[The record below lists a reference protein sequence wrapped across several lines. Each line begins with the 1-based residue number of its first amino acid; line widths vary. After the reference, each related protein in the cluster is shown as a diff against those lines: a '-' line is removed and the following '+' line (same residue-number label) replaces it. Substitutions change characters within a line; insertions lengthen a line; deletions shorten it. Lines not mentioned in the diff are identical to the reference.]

1 MTKMEN
7 ITAMQGTPTQAELVT
22 QIIATV
28 APDFIK
34 SGIRIDRLDLPE
46 TVCVLPFHAKQT
58 RPGNTISG
66 PTMMFLADVAMYT
79 LVLALDNTQVMSVT
93 QDLHM
98 HFLARPAAQDLQAV
112 GAVVKKGRR
121 TVVMRVDIFS
131 ISPEGE
137 RKLVAFAT
145 GTYALM
151 A

>member
-1 MTKMEN
+1 MAT
-7 ITAMQGTPTQAELVT
+7 TQAEIVAK
-22 QIIATV
+22 IIATV
-28 APDFIK
+28 APDFTK
-34 SGIRIDRLDLPE
+34 LGVRIDHLELPE
-46 TVCVLPFHAKQT
+46 TICVLPFHSKQV

-66 PTMMFLADVAMYT
+66 PTMMFLADFAMYT

-112 GAVVKKGRR
+112 GTVVKKGRR

-131 ISPEGE
+131 MNPEGE
-137 RKLVAFAT
+137 KKLVAFAT

>member
-1 MTKMEN
+1 MT
-7 ITAMQGTPTQAELVT
+7 TTQAEIVA
-22 QIIATV
+22 QIIGNVSPAFTQ
-28 APDFIK
+28 
-34 SGIRIDRLDLPE
+34 SGIRIERLDLPE
-46 TVCVLPFHAKQT
+46 TICTLPFHAKQT

-66 PTMMFLADVAMYT
+66 PTMMFLADFAMYT

-112 GAVVKKGRR
+112 GTVVKKGRR

-137 RKLVAFAT
+137 KKLVAFAT

>member
-1 MTKMEN
+1 MT
-7 ITAMQGTPTQAELVT
+7 TTQGKPSQAEIVA
-22 QIIATV
+22 QIIGKVLPEFT
-28 APDFIK
+28 K
-34 SGIRIDRLDLPE
+34 SGIRIEQLELPE
-46 TVCVLPFHAKQT
+46 TVCILPFHSKQI

-66 PTMMFLADVAMYT
+66 PTMMFLADFAMYT

-112 GAVVKKGRR
+112 GTVVKKGRR

-131 ISPEGE
+131 SSPEGE
-137 RKLVAFAT
+137 QKLVAFAT

>member
-1 MTKMEN
+1 MSST
-7 ITAMQGTPTQAELVT
+7 QGTPTLAEIVA
-22 QIIATV
+22 QIIGTV
-28 APDFIK
+28 SPAFTQ
-34 SGIRIDRLDLPE
+34 SGIRIERLDLPE
-46 TVCVLPFHAKQT
+46 TVCVLPFHSKHI

-66 PTMMFLADVAMYT
+66 PTMMFLADFVMYT

-112 GAVVKKGRR
+112 GTVVKKGRR

-131 ISPEGE
+131 MNPEGE
-137 RKLVAFAT
+137 KKLVAFAT

>member
-1 MTKMEN
+1 MDRSQETLTLADRVAK
-7 ITAMQGTPTQAELVT
+7 
-22 QIIATV
+22 IIATV
-28 APDFIK
+28 SPEF
-34 SGIRIDRLDLPE
+34 SQTGIRIERLELPE
-46 TVCVLPFHAKQT
+46 TVCVLPFHAKHI

-66 PTMMFLADVAMYT
+66 PTLMFLADLAMYT
-79 LVLALDNTQVMSVT
+79 LVLALDHTQIMSVT

-112 GAVVKKGRR
+112 GTVVKKGRR

-137 RKLVAFAT
+137 KKLVAFAT

>member
-1 MTKMEN
+1 MNNPE
-7 ITAMQGTPTQAELVT
+7 ITSTPSE
-22 QIIATV
+22 IIAKIISTV
-28 APDFIK
+28 SPEFIH
-34 SGIRIDRLDLPE
+34 SGIRIERLELPE
-46 TVCVLPFHAKQT
+46 AVCTLPFHAKQT

-66 PTMMFLADVAMYT
+66 PTMMFLADFTMYT
-79 LVLALDNTQVMSVT
+79 LVLALDNAQVMSVT

-112 GAVVKKGRR
+112 GTVVKKGRR

-131 ISPEGE
+131 VHPEGE
-137 RKLVAFAT
+137 KKLVAFAT

>member
-1 MTKMEN
+1 MT
-7 ITAMQGTPTQAELVT
+7 IMQGTPSQAEIVA

-28 APDFIK
+28 SPEFTK
-34 SGIRIDRLDLPE
+34 SGIRIERIELPE

-66 PTMMFLADVAMYT
+66 PTMMFLADFAMYT

-98 HFLARPAAQDLQAV
+98 HFLARPAAQDLQAI
-112 GAVVKKGRR
+112 GTVVKKGRR
-121 TVVMRVDIFS
+121 SVVMRVDIFS
-131 ISPEGE
+131 ISTEGE
-137 RKLVAFAT
+137 KKLVAFAT

>member
-1 MTKMEN
+1 MT
-7 ITAMQGTPTQAELVT
+7 TTHGTPSQAEIVA
-22 QIIATV
+22 QIIGKVSPEFT
-28 APDFIK
+28 K
-34 SGIRIDRLDLPE
+34 SGIRIERLELPE
-46 TVCVLPFHAKQT
+46 TVCVLPFHATQI

-66 PTMMFLADVAMYT
+66 PTMMFLADFTMYT
-79 LVLALDNTQVMSVT
+79 LVLALDNRQVMSVT

-112 GAVVKKGRR
+112 GTVVKKGRR

-137 RKLVAFAT
+137 QKLVAFAT

>member
-1 MTKMEN
+1 MTDLQK
-7 ITAMQGTPTQAELVT
+7 TLTQAEIVA
-22 QIIATV
+22 QIIANV
-28 APDFIK
+28 APDFTK
-34 SGIRIDRLDLPE
+34 SGIRIDQLNLPE
-46 TVCVLPFHAKQT
+46 TVCVLPFHTKQT

-66 PTMMFLADVAMYT
+66 PTMMFLADFAMYT
-79 LVLALDNTQVMSVT
+79 LVLALDNTQIMSVT

-112 GAVVKKGRR
+112 GTVVKKGRR

-131 ISPEGE
+131 IGPEGE
-137 RKLVAFAT
+137 KKLVAFAT

>member
-1 MTKMEN
+1 MT
-7 ITAMQGTPTQAELVT
+7 TTQGTPSQAEIIT

-28 APDFIK
+28 SPEFTK
-34 SGIRIDRLDLPE
+34 SGIRIDRIDLPE
-46 TVCVLPFHAKQT
+46 TVCVLPFHSKQI

-66 PTMMFLADVAMYT
+66 PTMMFLADFSMYT

-112 GAVVKKGRR
+112 GTVVKKGRR

-137 RKLVAFAT
+137 KKLVAFAT

>member
-1 MTKMEN
+1 MT
-7 ITAMQGTPTQAELVT
+7 TTQGTPTQAEIVEG
-22 QIIATV
+22 IIATV
-28 APDFIK
+28 SPDFMK
-34 SGIRIDRLDLPE
+34 SGIRIEHIELPE
-46 TVCVLPFHAKQT
+46 AVCVLPFHAKQI

-66 PTMMFLADVAMYT
+66 PTMMFLADLAMYT

-112 GAVVKKGRR
+112 GTVVKKGRR

-131 ISPEGE
+131 MSPEGE
-137 RKLVAFAT
+137 KKLVAFAT

>member
-1 MTKMEN
+1 MT
-7 ITAMQGTPTQAELVT
+7 TTQGTPSQAEIIT
-22 QIIATV
+22 QIIGTV
-28 APDFIK
+28 SPEFTK
-34 SGIRIDRLDLPE
+34 SGIRIDRIDLPE
-46 TVCVLPFHAKQT
+46 TVCVLPFHSKQI

-66 PTMMFLADVAMYT
+66 PTMMFLADFSMYT

-112 GAVVKKGRR
+112 GTVVKKGRR

-137 RKLVAFAT
+137 KKLVAFAT

>member
-1 MTKMEN
+1 MTN
-7 ITAMQGTPTQAELVT
+7 SQGTPTQAEIVAQL
-22 QIIATV
+22 IANV
-28 APDFIK
+28 SPEFMK
-34 SGIRIDRLDLPE
+34 SGIRIERLELPE
-46 TVCVLPFHAKQT
+46 TVCVLPFHSKQV

-66 PTMMFLADVAMYT
+66 PTMMFLADFTMYT
-79 LVLALDNTQVMSVT
+79 LVLAVDNTQVMSVT

-112 GAVVKKGRR
+112 GTLVKKGRR

-131 ISPEGE
+131 VSPEGDK
-137 RKLVAFAT
+137 KLVAFAT